1 MLSSSEPSKSTQ
13 KSRRLR
19 EGMKRDVAALRGQ
32 GISQEKVG
40 RVLGISQQA
49 VAKIEKIP
57 DVREAIARG
66 RLIWRSIAAEEAENL
81 ARPIW
86 GMAKECIEKGDSK
99 GLDNTTRA
107 IAAVNKV
114 TSDVAGES
122 QKVELSG
129 GVATGSANPMR
140 DVIQIFQVLASHDP
154 KALVEILDGALQRV
168 SA

>member
-1 MLSSSEPSKSTQ
+1 
-13 KSRRLR
+13 
-19 EGMKRDVAALRGQ
+19 MKRDVAALRGQ

-49 VAKIEKIP
+49 VAKIEKAP

-114 TSDVAGES
+114 TSDVAGET

-129 GVATGSANPMR
+129 GVTTGSENPMR
-140 DVIQIFQVLASHDP
+140 EIVEICKVLATDDP
-154 KALVEILDGALQRV
+154 KMLVEILDGALQRV

>member
-1 MLSSSEPSKSTQ
+1 MLSPSKPDRTQ
-13 KSRRLR
+13 KTRRLR

-49 VAKIEKIP
+49 VAKIEKSP

-86 GMAKECIEKGDSK
+86 GMAKDCIEKGDSK

-114 TSDVAGES
+114 TSDVAGET

-129 GVATGSANPMR
+129 GIEAGSENPMR
-140 DVIQIFQVLASHDP
+140 DLLQIVRVLASDDP
-154 KALVEILDGALQRV
+154 KALVEILDQQLQRE

>member
-1 MLSSSEPSKSTQ
+1 
-13 KSRRLR
+13 
-19 EGMKRDVAALRGQ
+19 MKRDVVALRGQ

-49 VAKIEKIP
+49 VAKIEKAP

-114 TSDVAGES
+114 TSDVAGET

-129 GVATGSANPMR
+129 GVTTGSENPMR
-140 DVIQIFQVLASHDP
+140 ELLQLVRVFAGEDP
-154 KALVEILDGALQRV
+154 GALVEILDRQLQRE